1 MSRRTKRTIC
11 RAVGFLLFVLMLGI
25 VRGMDM
31 GIMPVGKGAALALS
45 CEIVGAAALWKGG
58 VIRVRRL
65 YQPGGGNREGDKMA
79 GG

>member
-1 MSRRTKRTIC
+1 MKVKTKIRIC
-11 RAVGFLLFVLMLGI
+11 RTVGFMLFVLMLGI

-58 VIRVRRL
+58 VLRW
-65 YQPGGGNREGDKMA
+65 KS
-79 GG
+79 